1 MHEMGG
7 DSVSAGTGSG
17 SSVFDKLVTEL
28 SAQERQDLL
37 ARVRFSQEIDDSPL
51 REPEPTPESRFDRV
65 YQELGF
71 FERVVLFL
79 RSVLTGK
86 DRVSLVQEFALK
98 RVVRSVNGAAAQYF
112 NVRSMELLEP
122 FFEEIDALK
131 RGVELFRKPLKEA
144 LGVHKK
150 DFIAFL
156 AGMELPVVQEHLLNE
171 STPEHHASMITE
183 LSDFDL
189 RRALESALH
198 DAFEEISE
206 ADRQTMYRDVQLLH
220 WLQSL
225 ASYGFER
232 ILGRFASEDQDRTCP
247 GNTLLA
253 SLKELSSILQRLTIP
268 PSAQLVSSI
277 FLFASREQLQEKEFD
292 LEGSLQGSMIRARE
306 SLSTLRQFNA
316 KVPLNDI
323 IRIIVNDTDWMP
335 PLKGG
340 GEDWFVLFKQ
350 FWADRLDERVGGFVL
365 HRNRRHLLQAAI
377 KMLRLAELPYL
388 PHYRSTSEPPV
399 FRPEHEHTIAFLHG
413 FLKQVFTREL
423 NSTVKIF
430 LLDGK
435 FYKDDNRQEFTT
447 AYDHVDQLPERIQRL
462 EQEMGPDGRRGK
474 MLAQISDEHT
484 LPASREKAAASVYI
498 AADKEAEVIVLDG
511 KRHLRSLQN
520 VLEGIL
526 HGHGDDT
533 YDTISNLSQIGGREN
548 RRLLMALRTAL
559 GHLAAANEI
568 YGGLIELET
577 EKS

>member
-1 MHEMGG
+1 MHETGEEA
-7 DSVSAGTGSG
+7 VSAGTGGG
-17 SSVFDKLVTEL
+17 SSVFEKLVSEL
-28 SAQERQDLL
+28 SLQERQDLL
-37 ARVRFSQEIDDSPL
+37 ARVRFSQEIDDAPL

-71 FERVVLFL
+71 FERVMLFL

-98 RVVRSVNGAAAQYF
+98 RVVRAVNGAASEYF

-122 FFEEIDALK
+122 FFEEIEELK
-131 RGVELFRKPLKEA
+131 NAAELFRRPLKEA

-171 STPEHHASMITE
+171 STPEYHATMITE

-189 RRALESALH
+189 RRALESSLH

-206 ADRQTMYRDVQLLH
+206 VDRQTMYRDVQLLH
-220 WLQSL
+220 WVQSL
-225 ASYGFER
+225 ANFGFER
-232 ILGRFASEDQDRTCP
+232 FLGRFGSEDQDRTCP

-253 SLKELSSILQRLTIP
+253 SMKELSSILQRLTIP
-268 PSAQLVSSI
+268 PSAQLVSSV
-277 FLFASREQLQEKEFD
+277 FLFASREELEQKEFD
-292 LEGSLQGSMIRARE
+292 LEGTLQGSMVRARE
-306 SLSTLRQFNA
+306 ALSALRQFNA
-316 KVPLNDI
+316 RVPLNDI
-323 IRIIVNDTDWMP
+323 IRIVVNDTDWMP
-335 PLKGG
+335 SLKGG

-365 HRNRRHLLQAAI
+365 HRSRRQLLQAAI
-377 KMLRLAELPYL
+377 KMLRLADLPYL
-388 PHYRSTSEPPV
+388 PHYRSTTEPPR
-399 FRPEHEHTIAFLHG
+399 FRPNHEHTIAFLHG

-447 AYDHVDQLPERIQRL
+447 AYDQVDQLPERIQRL
-462 EQEMGPDGRRGK
+462 EREMGPDGRRGK
-474 MLAQISDEHT
+474 LLLQVFDEHT
-484 LPASREKAAASVYI
+484 LPASREKAAAAVYM

-520 VLEGIL
+520 ILEGIL

-559 GHLAAANEI
+559 GHLAAGNEI
-568 YGGLIELET
+568 YQGLIELET
-577 EKS
+577 DNA